1 MSDPGDQ
8 AKIGLCCGRRYCNY
22 VSRKR
27 VVPFLWRKGVIEM
40 SKLTMFLSCV
50 AVLTIAVG
58 LSGCG
63 DKKKPVKPKP
73 DEHAGHDHA
82 KNAHPSPKVEKAMAE
97 LSAEDRAAAER
108 QRICPVSGGPL
119 GSMGKPYKVQ
129 VKGRDVFLCCKGCE
143 DAIKKD
149 PDKFLAKLDK

>member
-1 MSDPGDQ
+1 
-8 AKIGLCCGRRYCNY
+8 
-22 VSRKR
+22 
-27 VVPFLWRKGVIEM
+27 M

-50 AVLTIAVG
+50 AVLMIAVG

-63 DKKKPVKPKP
+63 DKKKPAKPPATPAKAKP

-82 KNAHPSPKVEKAMAE
+82 KNAHPSPEVEKAMAQ
-97 LSAEDRAAAER
+97 LSAEDRAAALR

-149 PDKFLAKLDK
+149 PDKFLAKLKK